1 MKISEIF
8 RSIEGEGPR
17 QGHLCTFIRTHS
29 CPLRCS
35 YCDSLYAVEGNDF
48 IEMTIVD
55 IMNEVNRL
63 GGYFCTVT
71 GGEPLIQQDL
81 SLLINELTNQGY
93 LVNIETSGA
102 VICSISENGSF
113 IKNLRL
119 FDSEVDIEPVVYE
132 GSWYTFS
139 SIDRGGI
146 LTLQVRPNTD
156 SSPRS
161 LELSLMDAD
170 LNAQIF
176 IEQAGVDKE

>member
-1 MKISEIF
+1 MNRIIILLFVAFVS
-8 RSIEGEGPR
+8 
-17 QGHLCTFIRTHS
+17 LS
-29 CPLRCS
+29 CRK
-35 YCDSLYAVEGNDF
+35 DGGGQ
-48 IEMTIVD
+48 IIVSDTD
-55 IMNEVNRL
+55 IIVSAA
-63 GGYFCTVT
+63 
-71 GGEPLIQQDL
+71 GGEVQ
-81 SLLINELTNQGY
+81 
-93 LVNIETSGA
+93 IETSGA

-119 FDSEVDIEPVVYE
+119 FDAEADIDPVVYE

-139 SIDRGGI
+139 SIDRGRV
-146 LTLQVRPNTD
+146 LTLHIRPNTD